1 MNTVMEDGKKSVAE
15 RVFYG
20 AMDILKTQGTDPV
33 TVFKKAVDNVKP
45 LLEVK
50 SRRVG
55 GANYQVPID
64 IRAERR
70 TSLAIRWIIQA
81 AETRPGKSFSE
92 KLAAEFIDAAQGQGG
107 AFKKKEDVHRM
118 AEANRA
124 FVHFRW

>member
-1 MNTVMEDGKKSVAE
+1 MNTIMEDGKKSVAE
-15 RVFYG
+15 KVFYG
-20 AMDILKTQGTDPV
+20 AMDRLKAQGTDPV
-33 TVFKKAVDNVKP
+33 TVFKKAVENVKP

-55 GANYQVPID
+55 GANYQVPVD

-70 TSLAIRWIIQA
+70 TSLAIRWILEA
-81 AETRPGKSFSE
+81 AHARPGKSFSE
-92 KLAAEFIDAAQGQGG
+92 KLSGELIEAAQGQGG
-107 AFKKKEDVHRM
+107 AFKKKEDTHRM